1 MTTGGPVDYETLLL
15 EVRDGVAHLTLNR
28 PDSANGIDV
37 TMARELEQAVL
48 SMAGDPAVRSVLLTG
63 AGARFCGGGDVKT
76 FGEQGEGLSGYLRE
90 VATPLHVAIAALVR
104 LDAPVVAAVQGSAA
118 GAGMGLVGASD
129 LVLAGESAKFVMA
142 YTGIGVTP
150 DGSSSWFLPRLV
162 GLKRALEL
170 TLTNR
175 VLSASEALDLG
186 LITRVVPDAELEQE
200 GQVLAAH
207 LAAGPTKALGG
218 AKRLLHGSLES
229 TLESH
234 LARETAEIT
243 AAGATRDAAEGIAA
257 FVGKRAP
264 EFHGE

>member
-1 MTTGGPVDYETLLL
+1 MDYETLLL

-48 SMAGDPAVRSVLLTG
+48 VDVRRPGRALGAADRRRRPVLRRRRRQDL
-63 AGARFCGGGDVKT
+63 RRPGGRACPD
-76 FGEQGEGLSGYLRE
+76 YLRE
-90 VATPLHVAIAALVR
+90 VATPLHVAHRRRSCGSTPRSSPRCRAAPR
-104 LDAPVVAAVQGSAA
+104 ARGWAWSAP
-118 GAGMGLVGASD
+118 SD

-162 GLKRALEL
+162 GPQAGARADAHEPGAARP
-170 TLTNR
+170 T
-175 VLSASEALDLG
+175 EALDLG

-200 GQVLAAH
+200 GQALAAH
-207 LAAGPTKALGG
+207 LAAGPTRALGG

-234 LARETAEIT
+234 V
-243 AAGATRDAAEGIAA
+243 GA
-257 FVGKRAP
+257 
-264 EFHGE
+264 